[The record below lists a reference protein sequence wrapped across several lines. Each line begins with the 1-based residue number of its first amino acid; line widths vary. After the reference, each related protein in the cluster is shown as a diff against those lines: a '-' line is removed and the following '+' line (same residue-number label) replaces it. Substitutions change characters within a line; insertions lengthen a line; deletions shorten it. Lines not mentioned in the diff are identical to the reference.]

1 MGIATRSTAI
11 AAFASRAD
19 AEQAIRGLLGAGFG
33 PDRLGLVLP
42 DAEALGGTSVD
53 AKPITF
59 CVGGMFRSLIG
70 EEIPDAEVRYYEE
83 DLQEGR
89 PLVMVRAAGRYQ
101 EAIDV
106 LNRSGGKY
114 MAAF

>member
-1 MGIATRSTAI
+1 MTIVTRSTAI

-19 AEQAIRGLLGAGFG
+19 AEQAIRSLLAAGFG

-42 DAEALGGTSVD
+42 DAQAPGGAAAD
-53 AKPITF
+53 AGPITV
-59 CVGGMFRSLIG
+59 CIGAMFRSLLT
-70 EEIPDAEVRYYEE
+70 EQIPDAEVRYYEE

-89 PLVMVRAAGRYQ
+89 PLVMVRAGDRYQ
-101 EAIDV
+101 EAVDI
-106 LNRSGGKY
+106 LNRNGGKY

>member
-1 MGIATRSTAI
+1 MAIATRSTAI

-19 AEQAIRGLLGAGFG
+19 AEQAIRGLLGAGFR

-42 DAEALGGTSVD
+42 DVAATGGASVD
-53 AKPITF
+53 AAPVTV
-59 CVGGMFRSLIG
+59 CVGAMFRSLIG
-70 EEIPDAEVRYYEE
+70 AEIPDAEVRYYEE

-89 PLVMVRAAGRYQ
+89 PLVLVRAGDRYQ
-101 EAIDV
+101 EAVDI
-106 LNRSGGKY
+106 LNRNGGKY

>member
-1 MGIATRSTAI
+1 MAIVTRSTAI

-19 AEQAIRGLLGAGFG
+19 AERAIRGLLAAGFG
-33 PDRLGLVLP
+33 SDRLGLVLP
-42 DAEALGGTSVD
+42 DALAPGGAAVD
-53 AKPITF
+53 GGPVTV
-59 CVGGMFRSLIG
+59 CVGAMFRSLLT

-89 PLVMVRAAGRYQ
+89 PLVLVRAGDRYQ
-101 EAIDV
+101 EAVDV
-106 LNRSGGKY
+106 LNRNGGKY

>member
-1 MGIATRSTAI
+1 MTIVTRSTAV

-19 AEQAIRGLLGAGFG
+19 AERAIRGLLGAGFG
-33 PDRLGLVLP
+33 PDRLGLVVP
-42 DAEALGGTSVD
+42 GVEAPGGAADAGPVTV
-53 AKPITF
+53 
-59 CVGGMFRSLIG
+59 CVGEMFRSLLT

-89 PLVMVRAAGRYQ
+89 PLVMVRAGDRYR
-101 EAIDV
+101 EAVDI
-106 LNRSGGKY
+106 LNRNGGKY

>member
-1 MGIATRSTAI
+1 MAIATRSTAI

-19 AEQAIRGLLGAGFG
+19 AEEAIRGLLGAGFG

-42 DAEALGGTSVD
+42 DVEAPGGAPAD
-53 AKPITF
+53 AGPVTV

-70 EEIPDAEVRYYEE
+70 AEIPDAEMRYYEE

-89 PLVMVRAAGRYQ
+89 PLVMVRAGGRYQ
-101 EAIDV
+101 EAVDI
-106 LNRSGGKY
+106 LHRNGGKY